1 MTMSLGS
8 AAAKGVWPIMGAWPV
23 EKIWRATRQ
32 AATLQP
38 IEHECVMPSAV
49 GAGRHRGAAPT
60 AVAWFSARAFCDLT
74 TSHIVRPIS
83 ARKDRHLRGR

>member
-32 AATLQP
+32 AATLRP
-38 IEHECVMPSAV
+38 IEHECVMHPRWPPV
-49 GAGRHRGAAPT
+49 GTGGPAAT
-60 AVAWFSARAFCDLT
+60 AVAWPSRAFCDLT
-74 TSHIVRPIS
+74 MSHIVRPIS